1 MDSKKSILIVDDD
14 EGICKILT
22 LILERNGYETETSG
36 TGRGAIEK
44 ARGRFFN
51 VAILDIKLPDM
62 EGVELLAPLKEMHPD
77 MEMIMATG
85 YASLETA
92 VCALNEGA
100 SAYITKSMN
109 MDEVLAKIRK
119 VLEKQHLVMENR
131 RLYQTAQ
138 QELARRMQAEEEKA
152 KLEEQLR
159 QSQKMEAIGQL
170 TAGVAHNFNN
180 MLMAIMGNIE
190 LAMIGDV
197 PDNIKRYMKSA
208 MTASQ
213 RAANIVKD
221 LMLFARTKPLE
232 RNTVDINF
240 VINDAVSICRKTF
253 DRKIEFI
260 VENYDNLPAVLG
272 DFGELQQ
279 VFLNLCLN
287 ARDALEEV
295 DPDSRDLPNIR
306 IKVSQV
312 GFDADNCLTLPEV
325 SPGQYIRVSVS
336 DNGIGM
342 DKKTQERL
350 FEPFFTTKK
359 VGKGTGLGLATA
371 YAILKRHHGW
381 IDCQS
386 QPGVGT
392 TFNVYLPAIEQAIA
406 IEKIK
411 KEQEVTGGTETILL
425 IEDEEM
431 VRAIVQLMLEEHGY
445 NVLLGVDGMDGLNI
459 FLKERD
465 KIVLV
470 ILDLSMPKMSGQE
483 VLAKILALDTNV
495 KVIIISGY
503 NCDDF
508 ESIGAKAFIKK
519 PIQQHKLLQTVREVL
534 DN

>member
-22 LILERNGYETETSG
+22 LLFERNGYDTETSG

-44 ARGRFFN
+44 ARGRSFN

-77 MEMIMATG
+77 LEMIMVTG

-92 VCALNEGA
+92 VRTLNEGA

-109 MDEVLAKIRK
+109 MDEVLAIIRR
-119 VLEKQHLVMENR
+119 VIEKQHLVMENR

-138 QELARRMQAEEEKA
+138 QELARRKQAEEEKT

-159 QSQKMEAIGQL
+159 QLQKMEAVGQL

-197 PDNIKRYMKSA
+197 PDNIRHYLNSA

-213 RAANIVKD
+213 GAANIVKD
-221 LMLFARTKPLE
+221 LMLFARTKPIE
-232 RNTVDINF
+232 QNTVDINY

-260 VENYDNLPAVLG
+260 VENYANLPAVLG

-287 ARDALEEV
+287 ARDALEAVE
-295 DPDSRDLPNIR
+295 PNSRDLPNIR

-312 GFDADNCLTLPEV
+312 GCDADNCMTLPEA
-325 SPGQYIRVSVS
+325 SPGQYLRVSVS

-342 DKKTQERL
+342 DKKTQEHL

-386 QPGVGT
+386 QPSVGT
-392 TFNVYLPAIEQAIA
+392 TFNVYLPAIEQALA
-406 IEKIK
+406 IDRIK
-411 KEQEVTGGTETILL
+411 EEQEVTGGTETILL

-431 VRAIVQLMLEEHGY
+431 VRAIVQLMLEEYGY
-445 NVLLGVDGMDGLNI
+445 NVLLGVDGMDGWNI

-465 KIVLV
+465 KIALV

-483 VLAKILALDTNV
+483 VLAKIVAIDTNV

-503 NCDDF
+503 NYD
-508 ESIGAKAFIKK
+508 SSKLIGAKAFIKK
-519 PIQQHKLLQTVREVL
+519 PIQQHQLLQTVREVL
-534 DN
+534 DA